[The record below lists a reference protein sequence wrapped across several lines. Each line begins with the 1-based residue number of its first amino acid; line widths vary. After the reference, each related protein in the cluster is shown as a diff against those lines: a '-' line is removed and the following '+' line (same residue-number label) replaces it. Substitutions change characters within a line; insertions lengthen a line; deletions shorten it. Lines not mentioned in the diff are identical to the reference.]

1 MDSQGQNMTGLYQL
15 LQDLLHFLQELD
27 RKGAIPD
34 ENYETYTLLL
44 DQAKRRVLDHYQQEL
59 EKGGDDL

>member
-1 MDSQGQNMTGLYQL
+1 MQGLYQL

-34 ENYETYTLLL
+34 ENYETYALLL
-44 DQAKRRVLDHYQQEL
+44 EKAKRRVLDHYNQQL
-59 EKGGDDL
+59 EDQSE

>member
-1 MDSQGQNMTGLYQL
+1 MTGLYQL
-15 LQDLLHFLQELD
+15 LQDLLHFLGELD

-44 DQAKRRVLDHYQQEL
+44 DKAKRRLLQHYSDEL
-59 EKGGDDL
+59 ESQPE

>member
-1 MDSQGQNMTGLYQL
+1 MTGLYQL

-44 DQAKRRVLDHYQQEL
+44 DQAKRRVLDHYQQEM
-59 EKGGDDL
+59 ENRGE

>member
-1 MDSQGQNMTGLYQL
+1 MTGLYQL

-34 ENYETYTLLL
+34 ENYETYTALLEKAR
-44 DQAKRRVLDHYQQEL
+44 QRVLDHYQQEM
-59 EKGGDDL
+59 EDLGE

>member
-1 MDSQGQNMTGLYQL
+1 MTGLYQL

-34 ENYETYTLLL
+34 ENYGAYTQLLEK
-44 DQAKRRVLDHYQQEL
+44 AKRRLLQHYNQEL
-59 EKGGDDL
+59 ENQVE